1 MHRADGED
9 EVADAV
15 LIDARRQPREAEQR
29 QREVAEVVA
38 REREGVERAL
48 LEGRDAARQRLLVR
62 HGRPRGERQ
71 HGALSLGGG
80 HGLGDGFGRVVGG
93 DARHVGA
100 EHLERG
106 RVLRH
111 HFRLELLRFLDVVDV
126 LLLRDNGKETRSGDR
141 LRRAGSRHPS
151 GPGRNA
157 RLEAGLSQRVL
168 QTSPKL
174 QYGGGGRDR
183 QAPAFSPNFGLGD
196 VTCFLLLLL
205 RCTHLLLIGAGG
217 VATEHHHRTMR
228 SDHAPFPSCAESI
241 RSGELAKLITKRCE
255 KQDTWELPVGVESFE
270 DEPEEDAPD
279 EDVPLKDTPLTKES
293 VALLLF
299 SVKLTLLAPLG
310 LASAS
315 RCSEGRGEA
324 IGDAMDGPEVRWS
337 RNSSELA
344 SFDQPNRP
352 LLEKTRVVSVSRE
365 NDFYPKV
372 NFRKL

>member
-1 MHRADGED
+1 MVPVVVRVVEHVRADGED

-126 LLLRDNGKETRSGDR
+126 LL
-141 LRRAGSRHPS
+141 
-151 GPGRNA
+151 
-157 RLEAGLSQRVL
+157 
-168 QTSPKL
+168 
-174 QYGGGGRDR
+174 R

-228 SDHAPFPSCAESI
+228 SDHAPFPSC
-241 RSGELAKLITKRCE
+241 
-255 KQDTWELPVGVESFE
+255 
-270 DEPEEDAPD
+270 
-279 EDVPLKDTPLTKES
+279 
-293 VALLLF
+293 
-299 SVKLTLLAPLG
+299 
-310 LASAS
+310 
-315 RCSEGRGEA
+315 RG
-324 IGDAMDGPEVRWS
+324 
-337 RNSSELA
+337 
-344 SFDQPNRP
+344 
-352 LLEKTRVVSVSRE
+352 RVVRG
-365 NDFYPKV
+365 
-372 NFRKL
+372 RAGGRRAG